1 MADHPPPETTPGS
14 VFDEAFKPYAAEI
27 GFLLRDWNNLQESL
41 SALFVSLFPIDQ
53 SGAILAAWHAVPND
67 RFQRAMLRAS
77 LKVKFDVP
85 SATKKL
91 TQEQYECK
99 FFRDEILWILEKA
112 DTLGRQR
119 DDAAHVPV
127 AMLIAEPLKFI
138 AHIYSGNPISQK
150 FLGKELLAEF
160 NIYRNK
166 EVILRNYA
174 DRINLYLHRRKRG
187 PLPER
192 PQWPSSVIGA

>member
-41 SALFVSLFPIDQ
+41 SALFVSLFQIDQ

-85 SATKKL
+85 LATKKL
-91 TQEQYECK
+91 TQEQYEHK

-150 FLGKELLAEF
+150 LRGKELLPEF
-160 NIYRNK
+160 KIYRDK
-166 EVILRNYA
+166 AVILRNYA
-174 DRINLYLHRRKRG
+174 DRINLYLYRRKRG

-192 PQWPSSVIGA
+192 PQWPSPPRS

>member
-1 MADHPPPETTPGS
+1 MAEHPPPETTPES
-14 VFDEAFKPYAAEI
+14 VFDDAFKPYAAEI
-27 GFLLRDWNNLQESL
+27 GFLLRDWNNLQDSL

-53 SGAILAAWHAVPND
+53 SGAISAAWHAVPND

-77 LKVKFDVP
+77 LKVTFDMPSDRRKFM
-85 SATKKL
+85 
-91 TQEQYECK
+91 QEQREHK
-99 FFRDEILWILEKA
+99 FFKDEISWILERA

-127 AMLIAEPLKFI
+127 AMVISESLKFI

-150 FLGKELLAEF
+150 LRGKELLTEF
-160 NIYRNK
+160 KLYRNRAI
-166 EVILRNYA
+166 VLRNYA
-174 DRINLYLHRRKRG
+174 DRINLYMHRRKRG

-192 PQWPSSVIGA
+192 PQWPSSPQS